1 MTPTNEDFRMFQ
13 GNTKKVI
20 FETTGIA
27 SIAEI
32 NNIDWYV
39 VFSNNQDKVVLEKNY
54 PEDISIE
61 VDSADSSIHLISF
74 IIDELD
80 TANLEPRKYIHEL
93 KLKDTDTGTDYTSTI
108 SRGDFRLIKSIN
120 P

>member
-1 MTPTNEDFRMFQ
+1 MTPTNENFKIFQ
-13 GNTKKVI
+13 GNTKKVT

-27 SIAEI
+27 NISEI

-39 VFSNNQDKVVLEKNY
+39 VFSNKQEEVVLEKNY
-54 PEDISIE
+54 PEDIDIQ
-61 VDSADSSIHLISF
+61 VDSEDSSIHLISF

-93 KLKDTDTGTDYTSTI
+93 KLKDTDTGTDYTATI
-108 SRGDFRLIKSIN
+108 SRGKLRLVKSIN

>member
-27 SIAEI
+27 DIAEI
-32 NNIDWYV
+32 DNIDWYV
-39 VFSNNQDKVVLEKNY
+39 VFSNNQDEVILEKNY

-61 VDSADSSIHLISF
+61 ETTIDEESVHLISF
-74 IIDELD
+74 VLIEAD
-80 TANLEPRKYIHEL
+80 TADLEPRKYIHEL

-108 SRGDFRLIKSIN
+108 SRGDFRLVKSIN
-120 P
+120 